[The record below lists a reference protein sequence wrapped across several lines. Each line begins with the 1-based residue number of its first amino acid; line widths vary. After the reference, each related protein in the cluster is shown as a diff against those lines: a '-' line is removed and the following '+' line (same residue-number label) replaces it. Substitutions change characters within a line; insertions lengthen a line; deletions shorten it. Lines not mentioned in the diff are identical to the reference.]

1 MNETIVKEELS
12 ICYISAIAANA
23 GIDYETLRHDD
34 DSTDGLIKKS
44 IDLPN
49 MGAIHSSLRV
59 QLKSTSSE
67 SMYTADEKEIRYSL
81 KVKNYND
88 LRQRATSPI
97 ILCLLILPSERQEW
111 LHWSKDELLL
121 RGCMYWTSLAGKES
135 SFNKESVIV
144 TFDKKH
150 VVNSDTLQ
158 ELLEK
163 IAREEEL

>member
-1 MNETIVKEELS
+1 MNEKIIKEELS

-34 DSTDGLIKKS
+34 DSTDGMIKKW

-49 MGAIHSSLRV
+49 AEPIHSLLSV

-67 SMYTADEKEIRYSL
+67 SMYTEDAKEIRYSL

-88 LRQRATSPI
+88 LRQRSTTPI

-111 LHWSKDELLL
+111 LQWSKDELLL

-135 SFNKESVIV
+135 SLNKESVIV